1 MLKNIVD
8 ISIIITTYNREKN
21 LFKIISL
28 LNKQNNISKN
38 NIEIVICDSNSK
50 KKNSVLA
57 YIKNFLNLNIL
68 YYNCPINHQ
77 AYKRN
82 YGAKKSKGRYLVFI
96 DDDCFPD
103 SNFLYNYLN
112 ILKLNRSR
120 AIYCGL
126 VKYVVFNKIKN
137 LILYRQSRLISYKDE
152 IQNSIPPKNFV
163 SMNMALNKY
172 DILFK
177 KKFLFNNKFRFYGF
191 EDYEFAYRLER
202 SFYKFYLTKA
212 LIYHNDQRTFNDFL
226 KKYHFLGNFGIMD
239 IIRINLPAAK
249 DTIYYKIEKN
259 FIIIF
264 ILKIPGVFN
273 ILNFIEHLII
283 VIESKTK
290 IYLPI
295 LYKTGIFIAYLKGI
309 LQRYSQYKNT
319 YLINQ
324 NNWYK

>member
-1 MLKNIVD
+1 LLKNIVD

-28 LNKQNNISKN
+28 LSKQNNIFKN
-38 NIEIVICDSNSK
+38 NIEIIICDSNSK
-50 KKNSVLA
+50 KKNSILT
-57 YIKNFLNLNIL
+57 YIKNFLNLNIF
-68 YYNCPINHQ
+68 YYNCPVNHQ

-112 ILKLNRSR
+112 ILKLNRNR

-126 VKYVVFNKIKN
+126 VKYVVFNKIKS
-137 LILYRQSRLISYKDE
+137 LILYRQSRLISSKDE
-152 IQNSIPPKNFV
+152 MQNSIPPKNFI
-163 SMNMALNKY
+163 SMNMALNKH

-177 KKFLFNNKFRFYGF
+177 KKYLFNNKFRFYGF

-202 SFYKFYLTKA
+202 CFYKFYLTKA
-212 LIYHNDQRTFNDFL
+212 LIYHNDQRTFDDFL
-226 KKYHFLGNFGIMD
+226 RKYHFLGNFGIMD
-239 IIRINLPAAK
+239 IIRINFPAAK

-259 FIIIF
+259 FIIAL
-264 ILKIPGVFN
+264 ILKIPGIFS

-283 VIESKTK
+283 VTESKIK

-309 LQRYSQYKNT
+309 LQRYSKYKNT
-319 YLINQ
+319 YLINH

>member
-1 MLKNIVD
+1 
-8 ISIIITTYNREKN
+8 
-21 LFKIISL
+21 
-28 LNKQNNISKN
+28 
-38 NIEIVICDSNSK
+38 
-50 KKNSVLA
+50 
-57 YIKNFLNLNIL
+57 
-68 YYNCPINHQ
+68 
-77 AYKRN
+77 
-82 YGAKKSKGRYLVFI
+82 
-96 DDDCFPD
+96 
-103 SNFLYNYLN
+103 
-112 ILKLNRSR
+112 
-120 AIYCGL
+120 
-126 VKYVVFNKIKN
+126 
-137 LILYRQSRLISYKDE
+137 
-152 IQNSIPPKNFV
+152 
-163 SMNMALNKY
+163 MNMALNKH

-212 LIYHNDQRTFNDFL
+212 LIYHNDQRTFDDFL
-226 KKYHFLGNFGIMD
+226 KKYHFLGKFGIMD
-239 IIRINLPAAK
+239 IIRINFPAAK

-259 FIIIF
+259 FIIVF

>member
-8 ISIIITTYNREKN
+8 ISIVITTYNREKN
-21 LFKIISL
+21 LFKIISS
-28 LNKQNNISKN
+28 LNKQTNISKSK
-38 NIEIVICDSNSK
+38 IEIIICDSNSK
-50 KKNSVLA
+50 RKNSVLT
-57 YIKNFLNLNIL
+57 YIKNFLNLSIF
-68 YYNCPINHQ
+68 YFNCPINHQ

-82 YGAKKSKGRYLVFI
+82 YGAKKSRGKYLIFI

-103 SNFLYNYLN
+103 SNFLYNYIN
-112 ILKLNRSR
+112 ILKLNRNK

-126 VKYVVFNKIKN
+126 VKYVIFNKIKN
-137 LILYRQSRLISYKDE
+137 LIFYRQSRLISSKD
-152 IQNSIPPKNFV
+152 IRQNFIPPKNFI
-163 SMNMALNKY
+163 SMNMALNKH

-177 KKFLFNNKFRFYGF
+177 KKILFNSKFRFYGF

-212 LIYHNDQRTFNDFL
+212 LIHHNDQRPFDDFL

-239 IIRINLPAAK
+239 IIRINFPAAK

-259 FIIIF
+259 FIIVF

-273 ILNFIEHLII
+273 ILNFVENLII

>member
-1 MLKNIVD
+1 LLKNIVD

-28 LNKQNNISKN
+28 LSKQNNILKN
-38 NIEIVICDSNSK
+38 NIEIIICDSNSK
-50 KKNSVLA
+50 KKNSILT
-57 YIKNFLNLNIL
+57 YIKNFLNLNIF

-112 ILKLNRSR
+112 ILKLNRNR

-137 LILYRQSRLISYKDE
+137 LILYRQSRLISSKDE
-152 IQNSIPPKNFV
+152 MQNSIPPKNFI
-163 SMNMALNKY
+163 SMNMALNKH

-177 KKFLFNNKFRFYGF
+177 KKYLFNNKFRFYGF

-202 SFYKFYLTKA
+202 RFYKFYLTKA
-212 LIYHNDQRTFNDFL
+212 LIYHNDQRTFDDFL
-226 KKYHFLGNFGIMD
+226 RKYHFLGNFGIMD
-239 IIRINLPAAK
+239 IIRINFPAAK

-259 FIIIF
+259 FIIAL
-264 ILKIPGVFN
+264 ILKIPGIFS

-283 VIESKTK
+283 VTESKIK

-309 LQRYSQYKNT
+309 LQRYSKYKNT
-319 YLINQ
+319 YLINH